1 MNYLKLGTEKS
12 KNMKI
17 NFDKI
22 YDRYKNIAIDMGYDG
37 EIIFLKEK
45 SNVLIYIECNQLSPY
60 KQIKNIRS
68 FNS

>member
-1 MNYLKLGTEKS
+1 MNYFKLGTEKS

-68 FNS
+68 FTS